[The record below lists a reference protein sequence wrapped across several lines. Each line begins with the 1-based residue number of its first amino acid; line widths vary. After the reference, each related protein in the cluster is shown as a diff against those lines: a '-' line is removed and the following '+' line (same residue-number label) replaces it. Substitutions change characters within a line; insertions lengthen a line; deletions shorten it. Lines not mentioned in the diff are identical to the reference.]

1 MNSFEKMLIGYTGF
15 VGTTLAQQ
23 APFDG
28 RFNRTNIREIDGSV
42 TKLLVCSAAPA
53 QKWLANQNPE
63 DDLLNIK
70 LLIKSL
76 AGIEAENA
84 ILISTVDVFSHP
96 IGVTE
101 DDEPKFDPANAY
113 GANRRLLEVE
123 FQDRFP
129 NSLVARLPGLVGS
142 GLRKNALF
150 DLKNHNEIHKL
161 NGGSI
166 FQFYPMSNL
175 WDDLSMSVKSGLSLV
190 HLTAEPISIGEI
202 ASKAFGIEVQ
212 NHDSSVRYDFQSKHA
227 SLWRAE
233 ARYQYDSQESL
244 DAIREYARS

>member
-1 MNSFEKMLIGYTGF
+1 MLIGYTGF

-28 RFNRTNIREIDGSV
+28 RFNRANIGEIDGSA

-53 QKWLANQNPE
+53 QKWLANQKPE

-150 DLKNHNEIHKL
+150 DLKNENEIHKL

-175 WDDLSMSVKSGLSLV
+175 WNDLSLSLKSGLSLV
-190 HLTAEPISIGEI
+190 HLTAEPVSIGEI
-202 ASKAFGIEVQ
+202 ASKVFGKEVQ
-212 NHDSSVRYDFQSKHA
+212 TRDFAARYDFQSKHA
-227 SLWRAE
+227 SLWSPG
-233 ARYQYDSQESL
+233 ARYQYHAQESL